1 MKYINEEIEKEKANA
16 IIKRNLEKDA
26 LQKTLREN
34 EENKRIQALMREKE
48 KLEDIRSIEEYTRV
62 LEKQENERKLYFK
75 NIENKSSNFLAKMSQ
90 TVLKDIENKNQ
101 AENER
106 IKKYEQEKEER
117 LLAQEKRKL
126 EEIKMKKQEL
136 KKFYDAQ
143 VEEKRKEKE
152 FQDMLNKEQA
162 RIWGTDKSLQLEQSS
177 YINSKVSL
185 FNLINKLRFEK

>member
-1 MKYINEEIEKEKANA
+1 
-16 IIKRNLEKDA
+16 
-26 LQKTLREN
+26 
-34 EENKRIQALMREKE
+34 MRDKE
-48 KLEDIRSIEEYTRV
+48 KLEDIRSIEEYTKV

-106 IKKYEQEKEER
+106 VKKYEQEKEER

-126 EEIKMKKQEL
+126 EELKVKKQEL

-152 FQDMLNKEQA
+152 FQNMLNKEQA
-162 RIWGTDKSLQLEQSS
+162 RIWGTDKNLQLEQSTN
-177 YINSKVSL
+177 INSKVCL
-185 FNLINKLRFEK
+185 NC